1 MRNRQFAL
9 FNPAAVCGAFDRI
22 VLGHPRLVLMI
33 LLLILGMLGYHARNF
48 RLDASADTLV
58 LEHDQDLRYLL
69 ELNEQYGIAEFL
81 LIAYTPDSG
90 DLFSDT
96 TRQDLARL
104 RDELRELPRVASVM
118 TILDVPL
125 LRNPPAPLK
134 ELKSNIKTL
143 EDDGVDLALAEDEIG
158 ESPLYRDLLVSPS
171 MRSTALLVN
180 FKRDEIYDTL
190 VSRRSELRDAEH
202 DGKLDSEG
210 RSELA
215 EVEASYAA
223 HQDGVKEQRRY
234 DIASVR
240 AIMGGYTGHAELFL
254 GGVAMIADDMI
265 TFIRKDLKVF
275 GLGMMVFLVLTL
287 YTFFRRLRWVV
298 LAMACCFC
306 SVLAMIGL
314 LGMFGWQVTVISSNF
329 ISLQLV
335 VTMALTIHL
344 IERFTELQSEL
355 PEADNHTLVRETVRT
370 IFVPCLYTSTT
381 TIAGFASLIVCDI
394 LPVVTFGWMM
404 AMGLVVSFVTTFLLF
419 PAWAVLLSRP
429 ISAHDHGF
437 NFSVTGAFARFTERH
452 ATVIFT
458 ASAALVTATV
468 LGILNLKVENSFIDY
483 FRESTEIY
491 QGMRHIDRELGGTT
505 PLEVVLRFDEQD
517 GETSTAEAVP
527 EDEPEGGD
535 LFDEFN
541 EFEEA
546 EGDEKYWFTPD
557 KITRLAKAHDYLEG
571 LAASGKVLSLN
582 TLVKV
587 VAPVL
592 GNEELDTFDMA
603 LLLSQIPEEFNGI
616 LVDPYVSV
624 ERNEL
629 RLNARIKDS
638 LEGLERKALLEKIQQ
653 DLENLLGMPPEQVRL
668 GGVMVLY
675 NNMLQ
680 SLFRSQIQTIGL
692 TVVALLFMFLVLFR
706 SVKLALIAIFPNL
719 AASLTVLGVMG
730 LLGIPLDMMT
740 ITIVAI
746 SIGIAVDNTIHYIH
760 RFKHEFT
767 HDHRYLPTMHRCHGS
782 IGKAMYYTS
791 VTIIVGFSILV
802 LSNFIPSVLFGLLT
816 GLAMTVALLAALTLL
831 PRLILLFK
839 PFGKEGADLPGG
851 MV

>member
-1 MRNRQFAL
+1 MRKRQFAL
-9 FNPAAVCGAFDRI
+9 FNPAAVRGAYDRI
-22 VLGHPRLVLMI
+22 VLGHPRIVLLLLLLVLSI
-33 LLLILGMLGYHARNF
+33 LGYHAGNF

-58 LEHDQDLRYLL
+58 LEHDEDLRYLY
-69 ELNEQYGIAEFL
+69 ELNEHYGIAEFL

-104 RDELRELPRVASVM
+104 RDELRKLPRVASVM

-125 LRNPPAPLK
+125 LRNPPVPLK
-134 ELKSNIKTL
+134 ELSSNIKTL
-143 EDDGVDLALAEDEIG
+143 ETDGVDLALAADEIRG
-158 ESPLYRDLLVSPS
+158 SPLYRGLLVSPS

-180 FKRDEIYDTL
+180 LEGDDAYSEL
-190 VSRRSELRDAEH
+190 LSRRSKLRDAER
-202 DGKLDSEG
+202 DEELGPGEMA
-210 RSELA
+210 ELA
-215 EVEASYAA
+215 GVEDRYAA
-223 HQDGVKEQRRY
+223 QQDAIKEQRHA

-240 AIMGGYTGHAELFL
+240 AIMSRNAGRATLFL
-254 GGVAMIADDMI
+254 GGVPMIADDMI

-287 YTFFRRLRWVV
+287 YAFFRRVRWVV

-344 IERFTELQSEL
+344 IERFTELQAEL
-355 PEADNHTLVRETVRT
+355 PEADNHTLARETVRT
-370 IFVPCLYTSTT
+370 IFIPCFYTSTT
-381 TIAGFASLIVCDI
+381 TIAGFASLMVCDI

-419 PAWAVLLSRP
+419 PTWVVLLPRP
-429 ISAHDHGF
+429 ISPHAHRS
-437 NFSVTGAFARFTERH
+437 NFTVTGMFARFTERH
-452 ATVIFT
+452 APIILT
-458 ASAALVTATV
+458 ASAALVIATV
-468 LGILNLKVENSFIDY
+468 IGILDLKVENSFIDY
-483 FRESTEIY
+483 FKESTEIY
-491 QGMRHIDRELGGTT
+491 QGMRYIDRELGGTT
-505 PLEVVLRFDEQD
+505 PLEVVLRFDEED
-517 GETSTAEAVP
+517 KETAVP
-527 EDEPEGGD
+527 EEATETESDGGD
-535 LFDEFN
+535 LFDEFE

-546 EGDEKYWFTPD
+546 ESDEKYWFTPE
-557 KITRLAKAHDYLEG
+557 KIAKLAKAHDYLEG

-587 VAPVL
+587 VAPIL
-592 GNEELDTFDMA
+592 GNEELNTFDMA
-603 LLLSQIPEEFNGI
+603 LLLSQIPDEFKGI
-616 LVDPYVSV
+616 LVDPYVSA

-629 RLNARIKDS
+629 RLNMRIKDS
-638 LEGLERKALLEKIQQ
+638 LEGLKRKELLEMIET
-653 DLENLLGMPPEQVRL
+653 DLESRLGMSPEQVRL

-692 TVVALLFMFLVLFR
+692 TVVALLLMFVVLFR

-760 RFKHEFT
+760 RFKHEFPR
-767 HDHRYLPTMHRCHGS
+767 DRRYLPTMHRCHGS
-782 IGKAMYYTS
+782 IGNAMYYTS
-791 VTIIVGFSILV
+791 VTVIVGFSILV
-802 LSNFIPSVLFGLLT
+802 LSNFIPSVLFGVLT

-839 PFGKEGADLPGG
+839 PFGSEG
-851 MV
+851 